1 MHILRLVV
9 RGRAKPHNAHVRTPP
24 YARVLHEPCVP
35 GNGETRRYM
44 GSKLH
49 TDAATVGEARWLEGR
64 RRRGEE
70 RGKKGIEMRVATRG
84 GQNMCVRGEV
94 GAVAQRGS
102 IFPIANFALR
112 FSSPSPCPTRTLSS
126 PIHPISRRA
135 PRFPRRTIH
144 SSAPALFQPP
154 LLPPMQPSL
163 SIRPSPPRYIIQR
176 AGDQTGG
183 AAADTIKTWKKRWPT
198 YTRTDVNGERKSPA
212 DRVLGYPY
220 GGGTEE
226 SRRFSEQLFM
236 KHLTRFHDRDS
247 FFLLPLFRF
256 YSSVEGQRIR
266 RILKESLRNLAI
278 RKKDPFSPIPKMV
291 ARSILNNQRRQ
302 ISSAPIPRGIG
313 RVALSRGKIAI
324 HEIAA
329 QRVKSAQ
336 EGN

>member
-24 YARVLHEPCVP
+24 YTRVLHEPCVP

-226 SRRFSEQLFM
+226 SPVFRAVIHEAPDEIPRPRFLF
-236 KHLTRFHDRDS
+236 S
-247 FFLLPLFRF
+247 PP
-256 YSSVEGQRIR
+256 
-266 RILKESLRNLAI
+266 
-278 RKKDPFSPIPKMV
+278 PFS
-291 ARSILNNQRRQ
+291 LLQQRRGTKDTTN
-302 ISSAPIPRGIG
+302 P
-313 RVALSRGKIAI
+313 
-324 HEIAA
+324 
-329 QRVKSAQ
+329 
-336 EGN
+336 EGEPS

>member
-64 RRRGEE
+64 RRRGGGKREE
-70 RGKKGIEMRVATRG
+70 GRGEGNRNESSNT

-247 FFLLPLFRF
+247 FFLLPPFRRGTKDTTNP
-256 YSSVEGQRIR
+256 EG
-266 RILKESLRNLAI
+266 EPS
-278 RKKDPFSPIPKMV
+278 
-291 ARSILNNQRRQ
+291 
-302 ISSAPIPRGIG
+302 
-313 RVALSRGKIAI
+313 
-324 HEIAA
+324 
-329 QRVKSAQ
+329 
-336 EGN
+336 